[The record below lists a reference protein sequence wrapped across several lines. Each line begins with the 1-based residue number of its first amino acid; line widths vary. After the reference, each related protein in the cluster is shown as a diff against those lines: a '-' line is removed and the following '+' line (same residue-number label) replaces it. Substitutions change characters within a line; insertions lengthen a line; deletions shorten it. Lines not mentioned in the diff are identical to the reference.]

1 MTDERHEILN
11 VNRGEHEA
19 GREGKLS
26 QSLQTSKTVM
36 SKTSWLS
43 DKELRAAIPR

>member
-1 MTDERHEILN
+1 MQLSCVFRGHQMTDERHEILN

-36 SKTSWLS
+36 SNTS
-43 DKELRAAIPR
+43 